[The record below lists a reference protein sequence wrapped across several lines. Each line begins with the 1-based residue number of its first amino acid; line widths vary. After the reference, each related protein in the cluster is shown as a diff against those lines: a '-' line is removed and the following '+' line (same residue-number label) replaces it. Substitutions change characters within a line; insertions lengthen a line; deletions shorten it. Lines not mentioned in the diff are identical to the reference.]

1 MTFYLMMMTCD
12 VMCVSCVQYMQKD
25 VMMKIEKDPEPLFTT
40 AFQLKY
46 NAKKMKK

>member
-1 MTFYLMMMTCD
+1 MLGF
-12 VMCVSCVQYMQKD
+12 QYMQKE
-25 VMMKIEKDPEPLFTT
+25 VMVQIEKDPEPLFNT